1 MKELFTEIE
10 IRASAERVWQILTDF
25 EKYPE
30 WNPFLRRTIGEI
42 ENGAK
47 LNVFM
52 QPSGSGGITMKPRV
66 IKLLPEREL
75 RWLGHLFIPG
85 LFDGEHAFIIEA
97 LGPERVRF
105 IQREIFTGI
114 LIPLLARK
122 LDVDTKRGFLEMN
135 NALKIRAERSSK

>member
-30 WNPFLRRTIGEI
+30 WNPFLRRAIGEI

-52 QPSGSGGITMKPRV
+52 QPSGSGGITMKPRI